1 VAELCAAALFLIDN
15 PNARSRTL
23 LKFVQGPDFPT
34 GGIVVDPRSAIAE
47 AYRDVG
53 TWLGTHDPHLA
64 TSSQEVSAHV

>member
-1 VAELCAAALFLIDN
+1 MLSTLAEEFPQYALLPVVPLSVKGAESAAE
-15 PNARSRTL
+15 RTSIL
-23 LKFVQGPDFPT
+23 QYM
-34 GGIVVDPRSAIAE
+34 PRSAIAE